1 MLKKSHA
8 PLIAIIA
15 ALAGFSL
22 SGCNTVS
29 GVGRDLQAAGRA
41 MTSAAEDAKPD
52 RRSSSSS
59 QSAQRSRNNNTRP
72 PSGPR

>member
-1 MLKKSHA
+1 MLKKLHA
-8 PLIAIIA
+8 PLV
-15 ALAGFSL
+15 ALAFAVTGL
-22 SGCNTVS
+22 SACNTVS

-52 RRSSSSS
+52 RRSSSSA
-59 QSAQRSRNNNTRP
+59 QNAQRSRNNNTRP